1 MCAIKILAA
10 KRLVL
15 EAVMVAKNDVYTE
28 IPLVGKD
35 RIALLQVV
43 IMGFDIYCLEIAVF
57 LV

>member
-1 MCAIKILAA
+1 MCAIEILAA

-15 EAVMVAKNDVYTE
+15 ESVMVDKNDVYAE

-35 RIALLQVV
+35 TIALLQGI
-43 IMGFDIYCLEIAVF
+43 IMGFDIYCLEIVVF